1 MKRYIEIISMMLPIT
16 MFFILKSHDE
26 IKNYTKKTCINL
38 GCSII
43 CFTVLFF
50 LLSNLK
56 FNRYISVGISMII
69 YFFLMVKFFEQN
81 SSLYYLL

>member
-1 MKRYIEIISMMLPIT
+1 MKRYIEIIAISLPII
-16 MFFILKSHDE
+16 MFITLQSHDE
-26 IKNYTKKTCINL
+26 IKKYTKKTCINL

-56 FNRYISVGISMII
+56 FNRYISVSISMII
-69 YFFLMVKFFEQN
+69 YFFLIFIQKNIYKLV
-81 SSLYYLL
+81 